1 MATNERVLFVHAH
14 PDDETIDTG
23 GTLATLVDL
32 GAQVTVLTCTRGE
45 RGEVIP
51 ADLQSALESPATLAA
66 LRMRELTAAMAI
78 LGVTDHRYLGDDTAR
93 WSGTDE
99 RDYLD
104 SGMRWGKHG
113 AEATGENDPA
123 ALVSAD
129 FSDVT
134 SDIASVVIAV
144 SPDAIVSYD
153 DRGGYGHPDHIRAH
167 DAARRAADVY
177 GVPFFSVLPVASER
191 STAGSIPPPDA
202 RTISLDVQP
211 VLDRKRAALG
221 AYRSQLGLDG
231 DTIVFSGGQRQP
243 ITTVE
248 RYVLVEPLGEQP
260 VAFADQHPASRFSV
274 AVLAGIIG
282 VVFGSL
288 LSVYNQSTALVAGQQ
303 IWIGPIVAIAI
314 TALLFVGLRLAFG
327 SRIVTGFAAVPMIVI
342 VGLLSILSAGGSE
355 IVPWNGPGI
364 LWQLSPT
371 VVGLAVILWPNRR
384 SRVHRNSPARISE
397 AQSKGPQQP

>member
-1 MATNERVLFVHAH
+1 MAIVERVLFVHAH

-23 GTLATLVDL
+23 GTLATLIDR

-51 ADLQSALESPATLAA
+51 ADLKPALESPAALAA
-66 LRMRELTAAMAI
+66 LRMRELDAAMKI

-93 WSGTDE
+93 WSGTAQRE
-99 RDYLD
+99 YVD
-104 SGMRWGKHG
+104 SGMRWGKRG
-113 AEATGENDPA
+113 AEATGDA
-123 ALVSAD
+123 DSASLVSAD
-129 FSDVT
+129 FSEMT
-134 SDIASVVIAV
+134 SDIASVVISV

-177 GVPFFSVLPVASER
+177 GVPFYTVLPVASEP
-191 STAGSIPPPDA
+191 SAAGSNPPADS
-202 RTISLDVQP
+202 RTVSVDVGP

-221 AYRSQLGLDG
+221 AYRSQLSLDG

-243 ITTVE
+243 ITTIE
-248 RYVLVEPLGEQP
+248 RYFLVEPRPEQP
-260 VAFADQHPASRFSV
+260 IAFSDQHPGSRFTV

-288 LSVYNQSTALVAGQQ
+288 LSVYNQSTTLIAGQP
-303 IWIGPIVAIAI
+303 IWIGPIVAILV
-314 TALLFVGLRLAFG
+314 TAGLFAGLRLAFG

-371 VVGLAVILWPNRR
+371 IIGLAVILWPNRR
-384 SRVHRNSPARISE
+384 SRERRNSPARIT
-397 AQSKGPQQP
+397 